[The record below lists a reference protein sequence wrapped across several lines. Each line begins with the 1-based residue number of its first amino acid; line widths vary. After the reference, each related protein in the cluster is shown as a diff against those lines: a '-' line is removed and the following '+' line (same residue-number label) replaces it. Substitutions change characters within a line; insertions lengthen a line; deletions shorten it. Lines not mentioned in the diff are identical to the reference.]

1 METERRED
9 VMEIAVRLGAIREQS
24 PADYYYLTGWVHCLM
39 KQEGKA
45 DLKHLCNHPAGRPA

>member
-1 METERRED
+1 
-9 VMEIAVRLGAIREQS
+9 MEIAVRLGAIREQS
-24 PADYYYLTGWVHCLM
+24 PADYYYLKGWVHCLM